1 MTDETGGQE
10 GDQPPTSKEAQTG
23 GSSISFKKI
32 HVFGQ
37 QVLNY
42 IQQFILSFGSD
53 SLKIFQE

>member
-37 QVLNY
+37 QVLNNLY
-42 IQQFILSFGSD
+42 
-53 SLKIFQE
+53 